1 MFQNVIL
8 VGGAVVPAGLSFRFN
23 LKMFKLK
30 KVNPRIP
37 AMLLNVLT
45 CIFMTQFVVVVN
57 DFALLKGWV
66 FCDFVIAAAV
76 WIIYICGKH
85 LKTKK

>member
-8 VGGAVVPAGLSFRFN
+8 VSGAVVAAGLSFR
-23 LKMFKLK
+23 
-30 KVNPRIP
+30 RIP